1 MSIKQMDFEKERD
14 VLDKMSDIRDGRRT
28 FVFRGQSQLTHR
40 LSSSFAREYDQ
51 SNFDLLQYKAVE
63 LLNNYK
69 VALLRAGISP
79 FQSDSIL
86 DWMEYAR
93 HYALPTPSIDF
104 TYSPYI
110 GLFFA
115 YDDLRESRLKTPK
128 TDDRVAVYAL
138 NLQLLADQLALFPS
152 NPIAGPAPWWLPVLA
167 ASPKIFPLKREHS
180 IADPGTFPGIAEDIV
195 LKIQGF
201 LSPDLERFKK
211 TLPLRVLQV
220 VPFPGSKTERIL
232 RQQGL
237 LIYDTLHYKKG
248 KNFEDLLDACPD
260 EDGMPVA
267 YKLTL
272 PVARAGEVWRMLS
285 EMGISPSSMYLDS
298 TAAVRDAMQQYYYST
313 YTNFLRDDQRFE
325 ALDDFEP

>member
-1 MSIKQMDFEKERD
+1 MSIKQMDFEKERE

-180 IADPGTFPGIAEDIV
+180 IADPSTFPGIAEDIV

-272 PVARAGEVWRMLS
+272 PVARAGDVWRMLS